1 MPGFQYG
8 FMVRSVP
15 DKGMDLLVLVSS
27 DGTFTVDFRYTLFES
42 SYEARHG
49 RLYENDS
56 LVKSFYQ
63 SWGEPAIRLD
73 SGSLTDFDSGPLAT
87 NHVMFEVK
95 GNSYRMAV
103 NGVDI
108 PLDVDA
114 EELAALEQHIGPYRY
129 YDDGKWHGHYNITY
143 RSTSPRWFSGYARPT
158 TGGTYPSRE
167 RTTEPRWV
175 TVHRP
180 YPWVACVP

>member
-1 MPGFQYG
+1 
-8 FMVRSVP
+8 
-15 DKGMDLLVLVSS
+15 MDLLVLVSS

-129 YDDGKWHGHYNITY
+129 YDDGKWHGRYNITY